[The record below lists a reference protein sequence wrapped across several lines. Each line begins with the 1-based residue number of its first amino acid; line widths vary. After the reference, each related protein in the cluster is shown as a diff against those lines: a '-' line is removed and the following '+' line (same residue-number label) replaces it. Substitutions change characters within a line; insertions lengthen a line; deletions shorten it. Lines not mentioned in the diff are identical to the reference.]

1 MKIED
6 NFISGRPFFFISNCV
21 RIMKREDGM
30 LKKMLRTYF
39 CQNFK
44 SEFAGASGP
53 EEQIID
59 LEWP

>member
-1 MKIED
+1 MKIQD
-6 NFISGRPFFFISNCV
+6 NFISGRHCFILNCV
-21 RIMKREDGM
+21 RIMKREEGM
-30 LKKMLRTYF
+30 LKKMLRMHF

-44 SEFAGASGP
+44 SEFFGASGP

>member
-1 MKIED
+1 MKIQD

-21 RIMKREDGM
+21 RIMKREEGM
-30 LKKMLRTYF
+30 LKKMLRMHF
-39 CQNFK
+39 CQNSK
-44 SEFAGASGP
+44 SEFFGASGP